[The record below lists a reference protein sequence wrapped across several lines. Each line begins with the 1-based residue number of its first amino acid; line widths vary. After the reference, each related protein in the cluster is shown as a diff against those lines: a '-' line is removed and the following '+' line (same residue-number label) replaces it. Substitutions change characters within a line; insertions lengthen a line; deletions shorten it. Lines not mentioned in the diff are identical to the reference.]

1 MIFVTILGLF
11 SMFLSWL
18 EGEKYI
24 NNGLKFSFFLIFLFS
39 AIRYNYGNDYSSYV
53 EVFNDINS
61 YASLTLSDV
70 GLQVEPGWVI
80 LNWIIEPI
88 GFFSLVIILSAL
100 NAFTFYHFFK
110 KYVDPKFYWF
120 ATFLYIFGTGNFLL
134 NLSAMRQNLAILIFI
149 FSIRYIELKQLI
161 KFILC
166 IALAAQF
173 HLSAYILLLIYPLGR
188 IQFKINN
195 YVGILIFVAYL
206 SLFKIAPSLFPVF
219 LVFAADNFDKYS
231 VYEGGQD
238 ASSGLG
244 IVLNSIFLLSLIFF
258 YRTQETPLKL
268 PFKVGILSFMLIPI
282 GLTLMM
288 IGRLGLYLQ
297 PFLMLAYPMLVSK
310 SKLRIY
316 NYGFIFFLMLL
327 TLYDYFIFFQSPIFS
342 KAFGTYQTVFSA
354 NAWQ

>member
-1 MIFVTILGLF
+1 MILVTLLGLI

-24 NNGLKFSFFLIFLFS
+24 KNGLKFSFFLIFLFS
-39 AIRYNYGNDYSSYV
+39 ALRFNYGNDYTSYV
-53 EVFNDINS
+53 EIFNEVNS
-61 YASLTLSDV
+61 YASLTLTDTN
-70 GLQVEPGWVI
+70 LQIEPGWVV
-80 LNWIIEPI
+80 LNWFIEPL
-88 GFFSLVIILSAL
+88 GFFTLVFVLSLFNAL
-100 NAFTFYHFFK
+100 TFYTFFK

-120 ATFLYIFGTGNFLL
+120 AMFLYIFGTGNYLL

-149 FSIRYIELKQLI
+149 YSIKYIEKKQLL

-166 IALAAQF
+166 IVLAAQF
-173 HLSAYILLLIYPLGR
+173 HLSAYILLLVYPLGR

-195 YVGILIFVAYL
+195 YVGIIIFATYL
-206 SLFKIAPSLFPVF
+206 ALFKIAPSLFPVF

-244 IVLNSIFLLSLIFF
+244 IILNSIFLISIIYYYRFQEKLLSI
-258 YRTQETPLKL
+258 
-268 PFKVGILSFMLIPI
+268 PFKLGILSFMLIPI

-297 PFLMLAYPMLVSK
+297 PFLMLVYPMILSTSK
-310 SKLRIY
+310 SKIY
-316 NYGFIFFLMLL
+316 SYGFVFFLMLL
-327 TLYDYFIFFQSPIFS
+327 TIYDYFIFFQSPIFA
-342 KAFGTYQTVFSA
+342 KAFGTYQTIFSA
-354 NAWQ
+354 NGWQ